1 MTSDWDAFM
10 DTFVLQAIAA
20 ELSGSLLG
28 ARLERI
34 SQVDGHTIVL
44 FFPGAR
50 KEKRALLMSTDPA
63 HPRVHLTAD
72 PPPSLPEAPT
82 FCRALRKHL
91 SGLRLTRAAAGE
103 WERVLQFSFER
114 GGGGPRSSD
123 SFALMAEVMGRW
135 SNLVL
140 LGGATG
146 EILEAKRFVPPGPHT
161 PRPLEREGRYQL
173 PPEQKKANPGALTRE
188 ALREMIREADL
199 GSASREEFARWL
211 VRSVAGVSPALAR
224 TLARASNA
232 EEGWAGA
239 ADALLGAVES
249 YQRKEFSPA
258 WVLGGG
264 GEPTGLS
271 AARIPGADAASYRAF
286 DSMNE
291 AADAFYGRLVKGA
304 RLDERKKRVS
314 KTLRRA
320 GERVRSSIEAVRRD
334 LASAGEAGAVLR
346 KGELLLAHL
355 DEVEEKASAVSFSAE
370 EEQIDIALDPRLTPS
385 ENAQKYFRRYKKLKR
400 RASTGLARLQEMEEE
415 EKFIGALA
423 FDLEAAEEVEDV
435 AGVEEALARAGY
447 VGRGREKK
455 SGRDAR
461 PKGRGAARAR
471 PYRRFVSPAG
481 WEVIVGRNAMGNDEM
496 LKSVGRASDTWL
508 HARGVPGSHVLLRRG
523 GDGPPVEPDPE
534 TLAQAAA
541 FAAWFSRGRTDSRLT
556 VAYLPFSRLRRPKG
570 RRPGQVLLGAHE
582 TVLVDPDTGKRL
594 SEEWEEVG

>member
-1 MTSDWDAFM
+1 M

-20 ELSGSLLG
+20 ELSESLLG

-34 SQVDGHTIVL
+34 SQADGHTIVL
-44 FFPGAR
+44 FFSGAR
-50 KEKRALLMSTDPA
+50 RKKRSLLISTDPA
-63 HPRVHLTAD
+63 HPRVHLTAE

-91 SGLRLTRAAAGE
+91 SGLRLTRAASGE
-103 WERVLQFSFER
+103 WERVLQFSFEP

-140 LGGATG
+140 LDGATG

-161 PRPLEREGRYQL
+161 PRPLERGGGYQL
-173 PPEQKKANPGALTRE
+173 PPEQKKQNPGALTRE
-188 ALREMIREADL
+188 ALRGMIREADL
-199 GSASREEFARWL
+199 GSADQEEFARWL

-224 TLARASNA
+224 ALAGASNA
-232 EEGWAGA
+232 DAEWAGA

-249 YQRKEFSPA
+249 YKKRDFSPA
-258 WVLGGG
+258 WVLGAG
-264 GEPTGLS
+264 GEPAGLS
-271 AARIPGADAASYRAF
+271 AARTPGADAASYRAF

-291 AADAFYGRLVKGA
+291 AADAFYGRLVKDA

-334 LASAGEAGAVLR
+334 LASAGEAEDVLR

-355 DEVEEKASAVSFSAE
+355 GEVEEKASAVSFSAE

-415 EKFIGALA
+415 ERFIGALA
-423 FDLEAAEEVEDV
+423 FDLETAEEVEDV
-435 AGVEEALARAGY
+435 AGVEEALVQAGY
-447 VGRGREKK
+447 AGRGREKK
-455 SGRDAR
+455 SEKGAR
-461 PKGRGAARAR
+461 PKGRQAARAR

-481 WEVIVGRNAMGNDEM
+481 WEVIVGKNAMGNDEM
-496 LKSVGRASDTWL
+496 LKSVGRAGDTWL

-523 GDGPPVEPDPE
+523 GDGPPAEPDPE

-541 FAAWFSRGRTDSRLT
+541 FAAYFSRGRTDSRLT
-556 VAYLPFSRLRRPKG
+556 VAYLPFSRLRKPKG

-582 TVLVDPDTGKRL
+582 TILVDPDAGKRL

>member
-1 MTSDWDAFM
+1 M
-10 DTFVLQAIAA
+10 DTFVLQAIAE
-20 ELSGSLLG
+20 ELSGNLLG

-34 SQVDGHTIVL
+34 SQTDAQTIVL
-44 FFPGAR
+44 FFPGAKKR
-50 KEKRALLMSTDPA
+50 KRALLMSMDPA

-114 GGGGPRSSD
+114 GGGSGRGD

-140 LGGATG
+140 LSGATG

-161 PRPLEREGRYQL
+161 PRPLERGGRYRL

-188 ALREMIREADL
+188 ALKEMMREADL
-199 GSASREEFARWL
+199 SSASLEEFARWL

-224 TLARASNA
+224 ALARASGAN
-232 EEGWAGA
+232 EGWTGA
-239 ADALLGAVES
+239 ADALMSVVES
-249 YQRKEFSPA
+249 YQKKEFSPA
-258 WVLGGG
+258 WMLGAD
-264 GEPTGLS
+264 GEPQALS
-271 AARIPGADAASYRAF
+271 AARIAGMDAAKYRAF

-291 AADAFYGRLVKGA
+291 AADAFYGRLVKGS
-304 RLDERKKRVS
+304 RLDEQKKRVA

-334 LASAGEAGAVLR
+334 LTSAGEAEDVLR

-355 DEVEEKASAVSFSAE
+355 DEVEEKASAVSLSSE
-370 EEQIDIALDPRLTPS
+370 EEQIEITLDPRLTPS

-415 EKFIGALA
+415 ERFIGALA
-423 FDLEAAEEVEDV
+423 FDLETAEEAEDLLS
-435 AGVEEALARAGY
+435 VEEVLARAGY
-447 VGRGREKK
+447 AGRGREKK
-455 SGRDAR
+455 AKDAR
-461 PKGRGAARAR
+461 TKGRQAARAR
-471 PYRRFVSPAG
+471 PYRRFTSPAG
-481 WEVIVGRNAMGNDEM
+481 WEVVVGKNAMGNDEM
-496 LKSVGRASDTWL
+496 LKNVGRADDTWL
-508 HARGVPGSHVLLRRG
+508 HARGVPGSHVLLRRA
-523 GDGPPVEPDPE
+523 DGEPAEPDPE

-541 FAAWFSRGRTDSRLT
+541 FAAYFSRGRTDSKLA
-556 VAYLPFSRLRRPKG
+556 VAYLPFSRLRKPKG
-570 RRPGQVLLGAHE
+570 RRPGQVLIGAHE
-582 TVLVDPDTGKRL
+582 TVLVDPDVGKRL
-594 SEEWEEVG
+594 CEEWEEVS

>member
-1 MTSDWDAFM
+1 M

-20 ELSGSLLG
+20 ELSESLLG

-34 SQVDGHTIVL
+34 SQADGHTIVL
-44 FFPGAR
+44 FFSGAR
-50 KEKRALLMSTDPA
+50 RKKRSLLMSTDPA
-63 HPRVHLTAD
+63 HPRVHLTAE

-91 SGLRLTRAAAGE
+91 NGLRLTRAAAGE

-114 GGGGPRSSD
+114 GGGSGSGD

-140 LGGATG
+140 LSGATG

-161 PRPLEREGRYQL
+161 PRPLERGGRYRL
-173 PPEQKKANPGALTRE
+173 PPEQKKANPGDLTRE
-188 ALREMIREADL
+188 ALREMIREGDL
-199 GSASREEFARWL
+199 GSAGQEEFARWL

-224 TLARASNA
+224 ALAGASKSGA
-232 EEGWAGA
+232 EWAGA
-239 ADALLGAVES
+239 ADALMGAVES
-249 YQRKEFSPA
+249 YQKKEFSPA
-258 WVLGGG
+258 WVLGAG
-264 GEPTGLS
+264 GEPAGLS
-271 AARIPGADAASYRAF
+271 AARIPDADPASYRAF

-291 AADAFYGRLVKGA
+291 AADAFYGGLVKDA

-320 GERVRSSIEAVRRD
+320 GDRVRASIEAVRRD
-334 LASAGEAGAVLR
+334 MASAEEADAVLR

-355 DEVEEKASAVSFSAE
+355 DDVEEKASVVSVQDKDAPLE
-370 EEQIDIALDPRLTPS
+370 IALDPRLTPS
-385 ENAQKYFRRYKKLKR
+385 GNAQKYFRRYKKLKR

-415 EKFIGALA
+415 ERFIGALA
-423 FDLEAAEEVEDV
+423 FDLETADEVEDV
-435 AGVEEALARAGY
+435 AGVEEALAQAGY
-447 VGRGREKK
+447 AGRGREKK
-455 SGRDAR
+455 PERDAR
-461 PKGRGAARAR
+461 PKGRQATRAR

-481 WEVIVGRNAMGNDEM
+481 WEVIVGKNAMGNDEM
-496 LKSVGRASDTWL
+496 LKSVGRAGDTWL

-523 GDGPPVEPDPE
+523 GDGSPLEPDPE

-541 FAAWFSRGRTDSRLT
+541 FAAYFSRGRTDSKLA
-556 VAYLPFSRLRRPKG
+556 VAYLPFSRIRKPKG

-582 TVLVDPDTGKRL
+582 TILVDPDAGKRL
-594 SEEWEEVG
+594 SEEWEEVNRD

>member
-1 MTSDWDAFM
+1 M
-10 DTFVLQAIAA
+10 DTFVLQAIAE
-20 ELSGSLLG
+20 ELSGDLLG

-34 SQVDGHTIVL
+34 TQTDAHTVVL
-44 FFPGAR
+44 FFPGAKKR
-50 KEKRALLMSTDPA
+50 KRALLMSTDPA

-114 GGGGPRSSD
+114 GGGSGRGD

-140 LGGATG
+140 LSGATG
-146 EILEAKRFVPPGPHT
+146 EILEARRFVPPGPHT
-161 PRPLEREGRYQL
+161 PRPLERGGGYRL

-188 ALREMIREADL
+188 ALKEMMREADL
-199 GSASREEFARWL
+199 SSAGREEFARWL

-224 TLARASNA
+224 ALARASVAN
-232 EEGWAGA
+232 EGWAGA
-239 ADALLGAVES
+239 ADALMSVVES
-249 YQRKEFSPA
+249 YQKKEFSPG
-258 WVLGGG
+258 WLLGAD
-264 GEPTGLS
+264 GEPESLS
-271 AARIPGADAASYRAF
+271 AARIPGVDAASYRAF

-291 AADAFYGRLVKGA
+291 AADAFYGRLVKGS
-304 RLDERKKRVS
+304 RLDERKKGVS
-314 KTLRRA
+314 KALRRA

-334 LASAGEAGAVLR
+334 LASAGEAEDVLR

-355 DEVEEKASAVSFSAE
+355 DEVEEKANAVSVSSE
-370 EEQIDIALDPRLTPS
+370 SGPVEIALDPRFTPS

-415 EKFIGALA
+415 ERFIGALA
-423 FDLEAAEEVEDV
+423 FDLESAEETEDLL
-435 AGVEEALARAGY
+435 GVEEALAQAGY
-447 VGRGREKK
+447 AGRGREKK
-455 SGRDAR
+455 AKDAR
-461 PKGRGAARAR
+461 TKGRQAARAR

-481 WEVIVGRNAMGNDEM
+481 WEVVVGKNAMGNDEM
-496 LKSVGRASDTWL
+496 LKSVGRAGDTWL
-508 HARGVPGSHVLLRRG
+508 HARGVPGSHVLLRRA
-523 GDGPPVEPDPE
+523 DGEPAAPDEE

-541 FAAWFSRGRTDSRLT
+541 FAAYFSRGRTDSKLQ
-556 VAYLPFSRLRRPKG
+556 VAYLPFSRLRKPKG
-570 RRPGQVLLGAHE
+570 RRPGQVLIGAHE

-594 SEEWEEVG
+594 CEEWEEVG

>member
-1 MTSDWDAFM
+1 M

-20 ELSGSLLG
+20 ELSGNLLG

-34 SQVDGHTIVL
+34 SQTNAHTIVL
-44 FFPGAR
+44 FFSGAGR
-50 KEKRALLMSTDPA
+50 ERRALLMSTNPV

-91 SGLRLTRAAAGE
+91 SGHRLTRAAAGE

-114 GGGGPRSSD
+114 GGGSGD

-140 LGGATG
+140 LSGATG

-161 PRPLEREGRYQL
+161 PRPLERGGRYQL
-173 PPEQKKANPGALTRE
+173 PPEQKKANPADLTKE
-188 ALREMIREADL
+188 MLLEMIHGADL
-199 GSASREEFARWL
+199 GSADPKEFARWL

-224 TLARASNA
+224 EISGTSGPH
-232 EEGWAGA
+232 EEWSGA
-239 ADALLGAVES
+239 VDALMGVFGS
-249 YQRKEFSPA
+249 YRKKEFAPA
-258 WVLGGG
+258 WVLDGGG
-264 GEPTGLS
+264 NPVGLN
-271 AARIPGADAASYRAF
+271 AARIPGMDAGSYRAF

-291 AADAFYGRLVKGA
+291 AADTFYGSLVNVTRLEDQKT
-304 RLDERKKRVS
+304 RVS

-334 LASAGEAGAVLR
+334 LVSAEEADAVLR

-355 DEVEEKASAVSFSAE
+355 DEVEEKASAVSLSAE
-370 EEQIDIALDPRLTPS
+370 DGRIEIALDPRFTPS

-415 EKFIGALA
+415 ERFIAALA
-423 FDLEAAEEVEDV
+423 FDLETADEIEDLAA
-435 AGVEEALARAGY
+435 VEEALAQAGY
-447 VGRGREKK
+447 AGRGRAKK
-455 SGRDAR
+455 AKDTRS
-461 PKGRGAARAR
+461 KGRRTARAR

-481 WEVIVGRNAMGNDEM
+481 WEVVVGKNAMGNDEM
-496 LKSVGRASDTWL
+496 LRSVGRASDIWL
-508 HARGVPGSHVLLRRG
+508 HARGVPGSHVLLRRA
-523 GDGPPVEPDPE
+523 DGEPAEPDPE

-541 FAAWFSRGRTDSRLT
+541 FAAYFSRGRTDSKLP
-556 VAYLPFSRLRRPKG
+556 VAYLPFSRLRKPKG
-570 RRPGQVLLGAHE
+570 RRPGQVLIGAHE
-582 TVLVDPDTGKRL
+582 TLLVDPDTGKRL
-594 SEEWEEVG
+594 CAEWEEVG

>member
-1 MTSDWDAFM
+1 M

-20 ELSGSLLG
+20 ELSESLLG

-34 SQVDGHTIVL
+34 SQADGHTIVL
-44 FFPGAR
+44 FFSGERR
-50 KEKRALLMSTDPA
+50 KKRSLLISTDPA
-63 HPRVHLTAD
+63 HPRVHLTAE

-103 WERVLQFSFER
+103 WERVLQFSFEP

-140 LGGATG
+140 LSGATG

-161 PRPLEREGRYQL
+161 PRPLERGGRYRL
-173 PPEQKKANPGALTRE
+173 PPEQKKANPGDLTRG
-188 ALREMIREADL
+188 ALQGMIREEDL
-199 GSASREEFARWL
+199 SSAGREEFARWL
-211 VRSVAGVSPALAR
+211 VRSVAGVSPV
-224 TLARASNA
+224 LARALASASKA

-239 ADALLGAVES
+239 ADALMSAVES
-249 YQRKEFSPA
+249 YQKKEFFPA
-258 WVLGGG
+258 WVLGAG
-264 GEPTGLS
+264 GEPHALS
-271 AARIPGADAASYRAF
+271 AAGTPGADAASYRAF

-291 AADAFYGRLVKGA
+291 ATDAFYGRLVKDA

-334 LASAGEAGAVLR
+334 LASAGEAEDVLR

-355 DEVEEKASAVSFSAE
+355 GEVEEKASAVSFSAE

-415 EKFIGALA
+415 ERFIGALA
-423 FDLEAAEEVEDV
+423 FDLETAEEVEDV
-435 AGVEEALARAGY
+435 AGVEEALAQAGY
-447 VGRGREKK
+447 AGRGREKK
-455 SGRDAR
+455 SERDAR
-461 PKGRGAARAR
+461 PKGRQAARAR

-481 WEVIVGRNAMGNDEM
+481 WEVIVGKNAMGNDEM
-496 LKSVGRASDTWL
+496 LKNVGRAGDTWL
-508 HARGVPGSHVLLRRG
+508 HARGVPGSHVLLRGG
-523 GDGPPVEPDPE
+523 GDGLPSEPDPE

-541 FAAWFSRGRTDSRLT
+541 FAAYFSRGRTDSKLA
-556 VAYLPFSRLRRPKG
+556 VAYLPFSRLRKPKG
-570 RRPGQVLLGAHE
+570 RRPGQVLIGAHE
-582 TVLVDPDTGKRL
+582 TILVDPDAGKRL
-594 SEEWEEVG
+594 SEEWEEVNRD